1 MRHNIRTLEYSY
13 DNIYSM
19 PDSLRRFKAGVFQA
33 LAHPTRIAIIELLGN
48 RELSAGDL
56 IEELGMEQANVSQ
69 HLAVLRSRQ
78 LVVNRK
84 AGNQVFYSV
93 RDPMLL
99 EVLALMRSY
108 FQKHLAEAMAMLDE
122 IGEPQMENGK

>member
-1 MRHNIRTLEYSY
+1 
-13 DNIYSM
+13 M
-19 PDSLRRFKAGVFQA
+19 PESLRRFKAEIFQA
-33 LAHPTRIAIIELLGN
+33 LAHPTRVAIIELLWD

-56 IEELGMEQANVSQ
+56 IEKLGMEQANISQ

-93 RDPMLL
+93 RDPILL
-99 EVLALMRSY
+99 EVFGLMRTY
-108 FQKHLAEAMAMLDE
+108 FQKHLAETLEMLA
-122 IGEPQMENGK
+122 ENGQAASRKHTSVSSHRRGAAK